1 MALSHCICFL
11 PIITYTA
18 LTDLSHTLS
27 TTFPTAAA
35 AAAAAQTPANTSSH
49 AAALSKDDSPPSS
62 ASPDAKR
69 TSSRPV
75 HTSSPS
81 TYGVSGTGITSEPK
95 LAPLRELKGLSSKPL
110 PSIGG
115 GGGSSSG
122 AQASALL
129 GEKKRATE
137 EALRR
142 GQEQLAEQRKR
153 EEALRSKVRK

>member
-1 MALSHCICFL
+1 M
-11 PIITYTA
+11 
-18 LTDLSHTLS
+18 
-27 TTFPTAAA
+27 
-35 AAAAAQTPANTSSH
+35 
-49 AAALSKDDSPPSS
+49 
-62 ASPDAKR
+62 
-69 TSSRPV
+69 

-115 GGGSSSG
+115 GGGNSSS
-122 AQASALL
+122 QASALL

-153 EEALRSKVRK
+153 EEALRSKVRGCCTLKKNLGVNAQLCASS